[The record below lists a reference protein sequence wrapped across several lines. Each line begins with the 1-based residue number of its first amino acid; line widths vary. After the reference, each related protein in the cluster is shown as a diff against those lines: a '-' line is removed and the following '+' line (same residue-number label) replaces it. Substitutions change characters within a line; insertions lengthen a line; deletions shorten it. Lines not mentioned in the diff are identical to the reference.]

1 MSTAVDPIYARVART
16 LRLGF
21 RIAAGLLALG
31 IAIAL
36 IRSQPLER
44 EVDPLG
50 DIPGRL
56 VDLHSAAF
64 IDLAIIAIVLTPL
77 AAVGTIWVGFR
88 RAGEDR
94 FALYAAGVLTILAI
108 SIALALT
115 R

>member
-1 MSTAVDPIYARVART
+1 MSTPVDPIYEHVSRT

-21 RIAAGLLALG
+21 RIAASLLALG

-36 IRSQPLER
+36 LRSQPLER

-50 DIPGRL
+50 DIPGQL
-56 VDLHSAAF
+56 FDLHSAAF

-77 AAVGTIWVGFR
+77 AAVGTIWAGFR

-94 FALYAAGVLTILAI
+94 FALYAAGVLAVLAV